1 MIGEARLASQNPGVR
16 VLVGGSIF
24 ASNPEIGQK
33 LGADNVAPDFETAV
47 YLARILL

>member
-1 MIGEARLASQNPGVR
+1 LASQNPGVR